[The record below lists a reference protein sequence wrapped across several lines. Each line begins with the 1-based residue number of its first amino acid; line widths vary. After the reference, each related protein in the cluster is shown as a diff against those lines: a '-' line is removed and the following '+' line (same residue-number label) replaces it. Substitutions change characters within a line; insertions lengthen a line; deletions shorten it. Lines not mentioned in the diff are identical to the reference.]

1 MIRRVVAVI
10 GILALAGTMLS
21 SMPATASEAL
31 DCCNGVMCPLHA
43 GHPANCDAN
52 GSGTALKSCPVQAAA
67 HYTAAIVFVLLV
79 PAVLHQ
85 ELVSE
90 AAIAFL
96 PSLHSDVEPS
106 VDSPPPRL
114 RLIA

>member
-1 MIRRVVAVI
+1 MMRRLIAVV
-10 GILALAGTMLS
+10 GTLALALTILPNVPDPNSGS
-21 SMPATASEAL
+21 A
-31 DCCNGVMCPLHA
+31 CCNGIMCPLHS

-67 HYTAAIVFVLLV
+67 HYTATIVFVLLA

-90 AAIAFL
+90 PAIAFL
-96 PSLHSDVEPS
+96 PNLHSDVEPS
-106 VDSPPPRL
+106 VDSPPPRP
-114 RLIA
+114 LIA